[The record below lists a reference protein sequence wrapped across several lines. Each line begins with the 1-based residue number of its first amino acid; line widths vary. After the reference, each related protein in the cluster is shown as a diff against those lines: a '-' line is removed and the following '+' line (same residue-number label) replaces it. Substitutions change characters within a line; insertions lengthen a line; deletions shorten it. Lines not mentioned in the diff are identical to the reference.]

1 MYIVPHR
8 NEGNEQMNHPS
19 WQQKLREHQAKYD
32 AQLAAARAQ
41 LEAEEQEKLQKKVNE
56 FRADMAVIGLDLP
69 ESDTGEWMLDGYV
82 LNMYPSRVM
91 ANRFDLRIEVYASVQ
106 MPFGLNDEMEFDL
119 YENGYQK
126 CVSRV
131 VYVRMNDVMGTA
143 SEIAKAFDEL
153 PGEANVMRQKNLQI
167 AIQVLAP
174 DEDEEGD
181 LSEVIESPVNEKP
194 STDAL
199 LAEVVGYIREIAEA
213 ARKLS
218 AVNHG

>member
-1 MYIVPHR
+1 
-8 NEGNEQMNHPS
+8 MNHPS

-41 LEAEEQEKLQKKVNE
+41 REAEEQEKLQKKVNE

-69 ESDTGEWMLDGYV
+69 ESDTGEWVLDGYV

-91 ANRFDLRIEVYASVQ
+91 ANRFDLRIEVDASVQ

-126 CVSRV
+126 FVSRV

-143 SEIAKAFDEL
+143 SEIAKAFEEL

-181 LSEVIESPVNEKP
+181 LSEVESSAGMARHAPTDGETIAPVNGHE
-194 STDAL
+194 AL

>member
-1 MYIVPHR
+1 
-8 NEGNEQMNHPS
+8 MNHPS

-41 LEAEEQEKLQKKVNE
+41 REAEEQEKLLKKVNE

-69 ESDTGEWMLDGYV
+69 ESDTGEWGLDGYV

-91 ANRFDLRIEVYASVQ
+91 ANRFDLRIEVDASVQ
-106 MPFGLNDEMEFDL
+106 MPFGLNDDVEFDL

-126 CVSRV
+126 FVSRV

-153 PGEANVMRQKNLQI
+153 PGEADVMRDKNFEI
-167 AIQVLAP
+167 AMQVLSSH
-174 DEDEEGD
+174 EDKEGD
-181 LSEVIESPVNEKP
+181 LSEVESSAGMARHAPTDEETIAPVNGHE
-194 STDAL
+194 AL
-199 LAEVVGYIREIAEA
+199 LVEVVGYIREIAEA